1 MLFTDTYYTIAKP
14 ATGEFKSKGSKFM
27 AYAFPVTNEEACK
40 AYIQEIK
47 KQHPLAAHHCYAL
60 VLGAGASFQK
70 FNDDR
75 EPANTAGRPILRA
88 ILALE
93 LTGVIVIVVRYFGGK
108 LLGVPGLIE
117 AYHKSA
123 EDALKQAER
132 MERLITERFSLS
144 VGFEHENEVF
154 TIIKQH
160 KATVLSQDYTDTI
173 QLTVELRKNA
183 ATHFKN
189 AVCAN
194 HHIQVKFLSEQ

>member
-1 MLFTDTYYTIAKP
+1 MLFTDTYYTITKP

-27 AYAFPVTNEEACK
+27 AFAFPIVNEEACK
-40 AYIQEIK
+40 VHLQEIK
-47 KQHPLAAHHCYAL
+47 KLHPLAAHHCYAL
-60 VLGAGASFQK
+60 VLGAGALFQK
-70 FNDDR
+70 FSDDR

-117 AYHKSA
+117 AYHNAA
-123 EDALKQAER
+123 EDALNRAER
-132 MERLITERFSLS
+132 AERFITERYQLTA
-144 VGFEHENEVF
+144 GFEHENEVF
-154 TIIKQH
+154 TFIKQH
-160 KATVLSQDYTDTI
+160 KATVLSQDYTDTM
-173 QLTVELRKNA
+173 QLTVELRKSA

-189 AVCAN
+189 AVSAN